1 MSSVIMHLRSLMPE
15 RWILAPS
22 QLLGALLSKAASR
35 RAHMEPVA
43 TTLSEPVRVPYGAFK
58 FKVQKPKGTACRI
71 VASSDLMN
79 WMPLVASLTTGEY
92 LDSDAPKF
100 SHRFYRAEMGAG
112 TCSNAIGYASVSLP
126 PGFSLI
132 ANPFV
137 GTGTVGSLFKGWP
150 DGTTLNKFDTLLV
163 RLVENA
169 VEAGKWTRPNQQLS
183 PGEGAIFFN
192 PTEDYKTHSF
202 VGEVSDKPVTVPIPS
217 GFSLRSSLL
226 LKSGHLV
233 DDLQFPIS
241 DGDAIHVFDR
251 DRQKYVVHSFQ
262 SGTWRPGAPILGIG
276 EAFWIAKTEAGNWA
290 MRPQR
295 QGHLSGHY
303 AKIEII

>member
-1 MSSVIMHLRSLMPE
+1 MPP

-22 QLLGALLSKAASR
+22 QLLGALLRRAASR
-35 RAHMEPVA
+35 RARLEPVA
-43 TTLSEPVRVPYGAFK
+43 ATLSEPIRVPYGAFK
-58 FKVQKPKGTACRI
+58 FKVQKTKGSVCRI
-71 VASSDLMN
+71 VASPDLIN
-79 WMPLVASLTTGEY
+79 WIPLVATLNAGDY

-100 SHRFYRAEMGAG
+100 SHRFYRAEMEAGAW
-112 TCSNAIGYASVSLP
+112 SNVIGYVSMSLP

-137 GTGTVGSLFKGWP
+137 GTGTVGSLFKSWP
-150 DGTTLNKFDTLLV
+150 DGTTLNKFDTQLV

-169 VEAGKWTRPNQQLS
+169 VVAGKWTRPNQQMS

-202 VGEVSDKPVTVPIPS
+202 VGEVSDKSITVPIPS
-217 GFSLRSSLL
+217 GFSLRSSLM

-241 DGDAIHVFDR
+241 DGDTIHVFDR
-251 DRQKYVVHSFQ
+251 DRQKYTVHSFEH
-262 SGTWRPGAPILGIG
+262 GTWRAGPPILSIG
-276 EAFWIAKTEAGNWA
+276 EAFWVAKSEAGNWE
-290 MRPQR
+290 MQR
-295 QGHLSGHY
+295 NVRIST
-303 AKIEII
+303 E